1 MAVKQDLVVT
11 QKRLVTK
18 IQFNGESTGLTF
30 GITGS
35 AFDNYG
41 GLTGDLLVRGITNNT
56 AAISRILWSAQSSTA
71 GYSLQWN
78 TTGGAAG
85 VTAMTVYGTDGEHNF
100 EKTTLRNNDP
110 APFGTFR
117 ITPNGIVTGTM
128 ILEFVHNHNSTSL
141 GTYLQ

>member
-18 IQFNGESTGLTF
+18 IQFNGEATGITF

-41 GLTGDLLVRGITNNT
+41 GFTGDSLVRGITNNT
-56 AAISRILWSAQSSTA
+56 AALSRILWTASAN

-85 VTAMTVYGTDGEHNF
+85 MTAMSLYGSDGEHNF
-100 EKTTLRNNDP
+100 EKQTLRNNDP

-117 ITPNGIVTGTM
+117 ITPTGTVTGTV